1 MTFAEVRT
9 YVKGIIKGFFL
20 NKKILDKFS
29 YSSYDNSDTLL
40 YDDYPISER
49 ISINALNKAINADA
63 AELYF
68 GHDGHHGGS
77 GVDETL
83 VSTTQMLAINTIT
96 VNKNKNQVKG
106 IYNISYLLKS
116 TSDEYPIQIL
126 TMGIIRINNNISSTT
141 NYQKIENE

>member
-68 GHDGHHGGS
+68 GHDGHADNV
-77 GVDETL
+77 VDETL
-83 VSTTQMLAINTIT
+83 ITTPQLVTMNVVTID
-96 VNKNKNQVKG
+96 KNKNQVKSILNASQFG
-106 IYNISYLLKS
+106 SLI
-116 TSDEYPIQIL
+116 SDEYPMQIL
-126 TMGIIRINNNISSTT
+126 TMNTTLINQNITIAT
-141 NYQKIENE
+141 NYQKLEEE